1 MSKTKSFEVE
11 RQFLATLINHPDSY
25 ADIAQFINE
34 KDFCAENTKVNR
46 TIFSILKR
54 SLDTGQA
61 LDHVLLTERVL
72 SLGGSF
78 KDNINVSDYIQALS
92 MRKTKPSSLVGLA
105 QELKNFTFRRSSIQ
119 AFSEAIQYLQTESME
134 TPFTGIV
141 DHVDKKFHETVNV
154 YDNGVSS
161 PEDLFADME
170 EWVVERGNNPV
181 DEFGLKGPHKRMH
194 ELYGSVLRPGNI
206 TCITARSGVGKTQ
219 FCLDFVL
226 KASIL
231 NGGTPVL
238 HFDNGEMSK
247 EELQGRLCSALSGV
261 PLHLIETG
269 KWKTD
274 QDAINKI
281 AAVWPKVK
289 NYNLHYFNVA
299 GMNVDMM
306 VSIVKR
312 FYYAKVGRGKEMI
325 LNFDY
330 IKTTSEKMGNKNE
343 WQVVGE
349 MVDKFKQLI
358 SHGITFDG
366 KPMVTMMTSVQ
377 TNRQGISTNRTTE
390 NIVEDESIISLSDRI
405 IQFVSHLFFLRPK
418 NAQEMSDFPDFGT
431 HKLTCLKSRFLG
443 SNPIRATE
451 YVRVPDS
458 TNMVKNA
465 LFFTLSN
472 FCATEIGDLVDC
484 YADMEARAD
493 LNPDHRDNQLPNI

>member
-11 RQFLATLINHPDSY
+11 RQLLATLINNPDHYS
-25 ADIAQFINE
+25 DIAQFVNE
-34 KDFCAENTKVNR
+34 DDFCSENSDVNR

-54 SLDTGQA
+54 SLDSGQN

-72 SLGGSF
+72 AVIPSF
-78 KDNINVSDYIQALS
+78 KDNITISDYIHALS
-92 MRKTKPSSLVGLA
+92 MRKTNPSSLVSLA
-105 QELKNFTFRRSSIQ
+105 KELKNYTFRRSTIK
-119 AFSEAIQYLQTESME
+119 ACGDVVKYLQTESME
-134 TPFTGIV
+134 TSFADLV
-141 DHVDKKFHETVNV
+141 DTFDKKLHETINI
-154 YDNGVSS
+154 YDNGESY
-161 PEDLFADME
+161 PEDLFSDME
-170 EWVVERGNNPV
+170 DWVEERGNNPI

-194 ELYGSVLRPGNI
+194 ELYGSLLRPGNI

-226 KASIL
+226 KSSIL
-231 NGGTPVL
+231 NGGVPIL

-269 KWKTD
+269 KWKGNQEAVD
-274 QDAINKI
+274 KI
-281 AAVWPKVK
+281 RAVWPKVK
-289 NYNLHYFNVA
+289 SYNLHYFNVA

-306 VSIVKR
+306 ISIVKR
-312 FYYAKVGRGKEMI
+312 FYYAKVGRGNEMI

-343 WQVVGE
+343 WQIVGE

-358 SHGITFDG
+358 SHGVTFDS
-366 KPMVTMMTSVQ
+366 KPMIAMMTSVQ
-377 TNRQGISTNRTTE
+377 TNRTGISTNRTTD
-390 NIVEDESIISLSDRI
+390 NIVEDESIVSLSDRI
-405 IQFVSHLFFLRPK
+405 IQFCSHLFFLRNK
-418 NAQEMSDFPDFGT
+418 NVQEMADFPDFGT

-443 SNPIRATE
+443 ANPIRATE
-451 YVRVPDS
+451 FVRVPDS
-458 TNMVKNA
+458 TNLVKNA

-472 FCATEIGDLVDC
+472 FNATEIGDLVDC

-493 LNPDHRDNQLPNI
+493 LNPDFRDNELPNI